1 VTTFER
7 PDATSGLQALL
18 TVTEAAA
25 ELRIGR
31 SKAYELARL
40 YLATGGREGLP
51 VIRVGAACLRVPR
64 WALLVLVHTGRV
76 VSLTEADVEDGPE

>member
-1 VTTFER
+1 M
-7 PDATSGLQALL
+7 

-40 YLATGGREGLP
+40 YLVTGGRDGLP
-51 VIRVGAACLRVPR
+51 VVHVGAASLRVPR
-64 WALLVLVHTGRV
+64 WALLVLIHTGRV
-76 VSLTEADVEDGPE
+76 VSLTETVVDGDPE

>member
-1 VTTFER
+1 MTTFER
-7 PDATSGLQALL
+7 PDAVSGPRALL
-18 TVTEAAA
+18 TVTEAAG

>member
-7 PDATSGLQALL
+7 PEAISGSQALM

-40 YLATGGREGLP
+40 YLATGGRVGLP
-51 VIRVGAACLRVPR
+51 VIRVGAASLRVPR
-64 WALLVLVHTGRV
+64 WALLVLIHTGRV
-76 VSLTEADVEDGPE
+76 VSLTEAAVERDPE

>member
-1 VTTFER
+1 M
-7 PDATSGLQALL
+7 
-18 TVTEAAA
+18 TVAEAAA

-40 YLATGGREGLP
+40 YQATDGRHGLP
-51 VIRVGAACLRVPR
+51 VIRVGAASLRVPR

-76 VSLTEADVEDGPE
+76 VSLTEAGIERDPE

>member
-7 PDATSGLQALL
+7 LDAASGLPALM
-18 TVTEAAA
+18 TIAEAAA
-25 ELRIGR
+25 VLRIGR
-31 SKAYELARL
+31 SKAYEMAHQ

-51 VIRVGAACLRVPR
+51 VIRLGAGCLRVPR

-76 VSLTEADVEDGPE
+76 VSLTEVAGEGRLE

>member
-1 VTTFER
+1 M
-7 PDATSGLQALL
+7 
-18 TVTEAAA
+18 TVAEAAA

-31 SKAYELARL
+31 SKAYELARQ

-76 VSLTEADVEDGPE
+76 VSLTEAGGEGGPG

>member
-1 VTTFER
+1 M
-7 PDATSGLQALL
+7 

-40 YLATGGREGLP
+40 YLATGGRDGLP

-76 VSLTEADVEDGPE
+76 VSLTEADIEDGPE

>member
-7 PDATSGLQALL
+7 PEAITGARALM
-18 TVTEAAA
+18 TVAEAAE

-40 YLATGGREGLP
+40 YQATGGRDGLP
-51 VIRVGAACLRVPR
+51 VIRVGAASLRVPC

-76 VSLTEADVEDGPE
+76 VSLTEAVVEGEDE

>member
-1 VTTFER
+1 MTTLEAI
-7 PDATSGLQALL
+7 DATGGERALL
-18 TVTEAAA
+18 TVTEAAS

-31 SKAYELARL
+31 SLAYQLARQ

-64 WALLVLVHTGRV
+64 WALNELVHTGRV
-76 VSLTEADVEDGPE
+76 VSLTTATSVDRPE

>member
-1 VTTFER
+1 M
-7 PDATSGLQALL
+7 

-31 SKAYELARL
+31 SKAYELARR

-76 VSLTEADVEDGPE
+76 VSLTEAVVEGGPE